1 VSERE
6 AVGEAGSDRA
16 VADLLAAARFMRYA
30 QFAASVSHVRH
41 WIVRVGGHR
50 QFTERNEMDHL
61 PPRMQDQL
69 YHDMIMPGEV
79 LELRKKVRAFAE
91 SEIAPVAH
99 EIANQEETRENFPR
113 KLFRSMAANDLF
125 RIPFPKEVG
134 GLGLEYPVCATVTAV
149 EELAYISSSIAAVY
163 DVHCILAGHAL
174 MYGSEHI
181 RQTYT
186 QPMASGDKIGCFAT
200 TEPEASTDLSLRSLK
215 TSAAKRGAAYVV
227 NGQKRF
233 ITNAAV
239 ADFATVLVNADGK
252 LTMLVVDLAAKGC
265 RVGEPDKKTGNRGQ
279 LTSDIYFTDV
289 EVPGENLIG
298 EEGRGLHIA
307 LATLTYGR
315 VGIAASGVGM
325 AQAAFDESVE
335 YLQRREAFG
344 KKLAQFQ
351 YWQFRLAERAIQIE
365 NARNLYAKAALRM
378 DQGVEFPEPEAAGAK
393 YYGTE
398 CAADMAR
405 DAVQIFGGY
414 GYMRRL
420 EDDQSTYRVEA
431 IYRDCKVAEIYEG
444 TNEIQKMII
453 ARAIFGKNLTG

>member
-1 VSERE
+1 
-6 AVGEAGSDRA
+6 
-16 VADLLAAARFMRYA
+16 
-30 QFAASVSHVRH
+30 
-41 WIVRVGGHR
+41 
-50 QFTERNEMDHL
+50 MDHL
-61 PPRMQDQL
+61 PPRMQDEL
-69 YHDMIMPGEV
+69 YHDMILPAEV
-79 LELRKKVRAFAE
+79 LEVRKKVRAFAE

-99 EIANQEETRENFPR
+99 EIANQEETKENFPGE
-113 KLFRSMAANDLF
+113 LFRQMAANGLF
-125 RIPFPKEVG
+125 RIPFPTEVG
-134 GLGLEYPVCATVTAV
+134 GMGLQYPVCATVTAV

-163 DVHCILAGHAL
+163 DVHCILAGHVL

-181 RQTYT
+181 RQTYA

-215 TSAAKRGAAYVV
+215 TKAAKRGGTYVV

-279 LTSDIYFTDV
+279 LTSDIYLNDV
-289 EVPGENLIG
+289 EVPAQNLIG
-298 EEGRGLHIA
+298 EEGRGLHVA

-335 YLQRREAFG
+335 YLKNREVFG

-420 EDDQSTYRVEA
+420 ADDQSTYRVEA

-453 ARAIFGKNLTG
+453 ARAIFGKGVTG

>member
-1 VSERE
+1 MS
-6 AVGEAGSDRA
+6 
-16 VADLLAAARFMRYA
+16 
-30 QFAASVSHVRH
+30 Q
-41 WIVRVGGHR
+41 
-50 QFTERNEMDHL
+50 L
-61 PPRMQDQL
+61 PPRMQDAL
-69 YHDMIMPGEV
+69 YHDMILPGEA
-79 LELRKKVRAFAE
+79 LEIRRKVRAFAE
-91 SEIAPVAH
+91 AEVAPLAH
-99 EIANQEETRENFPR
+99 QIANQEESKESFPFD
-113 KLFRSMAANDLF
+113 LFRELGDEGLF

-134 GLGLEYPVCATVTAV
+134 GLGLEHPVCATVTAV
-149 EELAYISSSIAAVY
+149 EELAYVSDSVAAIY

-174 MYGSEHI
+174 MYGSDYIQE
-181 RQTYT
+181 TYAK
-186 QPMASGDKIGCFAT
+186 PMVSGEKIGCFAT
-200 TEPEASTDLSLRSLK
+200 TEPSASTDLSLRSLQTK
-215 TSAAKRGAAYVV
+215 ASRRGGTYVLS
-227 NGQKRF
+227 GQKRF
-233 ITNAAV
+233 ITNAPV
-239 ADFATVLVNADGK
+239 ADFATVLANADGK
-252 LTMLVVDLAAKGC
+252 LAMLVVDLKAKGC

-279 LTSDIYFTDV
+279 LTSDIYFRDV
-289 EVPGENLIG
+289 EVPAENLIG
-298 EEGRGLHIA
+298 EEGQGLHIA
-307 LATLTYGR
+307 LGTLTYGR
-315 VGIAASGVGM
+315 VGIGASGVGM
-325 AQAAFDESVE
+325 AQSAFDESVE
-335 YLQRREAFG
+335 YLKNREAFG

-453 ARAIFGKNLTG
+453 ARTIFGKDLVG